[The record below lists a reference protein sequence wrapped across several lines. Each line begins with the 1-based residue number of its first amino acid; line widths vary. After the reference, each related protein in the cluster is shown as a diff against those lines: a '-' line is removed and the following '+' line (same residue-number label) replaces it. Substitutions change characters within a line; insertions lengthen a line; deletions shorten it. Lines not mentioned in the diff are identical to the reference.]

1 MRWVSVKKKYWQVFV
16 LFWYIVAIVVV
27 VIGIENNIV
36 KKQIK

>member
-16 LFWYIVAIVVV
+16 LFWYIVAIVV
-27 VIGIENNIV
+27 IGIENNIV